1 MSRVASTAF
10 LLAGVST
17 FALPSL
23 VTAQE
28 LEEVVVTGSRVIKN
42 GDNSPTPVTVMA
54 VEDMQTLQPSTISDN
69 LNNLPVFSGSRNQT
83 GNPNPQGGNGAANQL
98 NLRNLGAQ
106 RNLILFDGHRVP
118 PTLTDGTVDVDMI
131 PQMLI
136 QKVDMVTG
144 GVSAVYGSDAISG
157 VVNFVVDRNF
167 NGIKANVQYGLSE
180 YKDGESYNAGV
191 AFGTDIGSRGHFIG
205 SYEYRNDKGV
215 LYRSSRPWNNQWAA
229 TGLGSAAFPYY
240 LVDNVRLGNTAFGGL
255 IVNNVVG
262 GVQQPG
268 VLTNQFFSSNGVLS
282 PFNIG
287 GATGS
292 AAVRIGG
299 DGAYYDDSLKAPL
312 ESHQIFGRFDFDLT
326 DNLHAYAMASAN
338 LKKNKQYLS
347 ALQLQSIQFSSS
359 NAFLSPTYR
368 TQLTNAGQTTFR
380 MSEFMERNA
389 PRRAP
394 ETHADQY
401 FFNVGLEGKLSN
413 YDWDVSY
420 VRGMTRQ
427 ETIQTNNVRNDRLYA
442 ALDATQVTTTN
453 VGSTGLAIGSIV
465 CNVALTNPG
474 LYPGCAPL
482 NIFGPTSASAEAIDY
497 IHFDTSNVA
506 RQNTDDI
513 AASISGETFSTWAGP
528 ITSALSAEWRRLTYG
543 TKSEALSAD
552 LLNCTGLRF
561 NCLATTT
568 LWQNGATPRDQV
580 SQEVKEAAYEF
591 DAPLLRDVP
600 AVESLNLNG
609 AVRYTSYSTS
619 GSYTTWKV
627 GLDWH
632 INSDFRIRGT
642 ASRDIRAPTL
652 DELFS
657 PATVGRQTS
666 TDLLTGQT
674 PTVPIFNS
682 GNPNLTAEIGK
693 TKTAGIVW
701 RPGFAP
707 GFSLA
712 LDAYH
717 IEIDNALSSVMG
729 TVTTAQNA
737 CYDSG
742 GTSVYCLQ
750 TRPGGFSR
758 TPANQLPSNAV
769 TSWRTMN
776 LNIAKAETYGL
787 DLEMNY
793 AGTLMDR
800 RFSVRGFVN
809 WQPHLIFD
817 TPGLPVL
824 DHGGVAYSTGARY
837 PAPQV
842 KVSIMANYQVTDRFS
857 VAVMERWR
865 SALTMKNAPDHVWV
879 NPRVASVAYT
889 SMNLSYDLFEQRGRA
904 QVFLNVQNLFD
915 KDPPPAAF
923 YSAQTQPGQFGGFA
937 VGDDPM
943 GRYYTAGVRV
953 KL

>member
-1 MSRVASTAF
+1 MSRIAPGFF

-23 VTAQE
+23 APAQE
-28 LEEVVVTGSRVIKN
+28 LALEEVVVTGSRVIKN
-42 GDNSPTPVTVMA
+42 GDASPTPVTVMA
-54 VEDMQTLQPSTISDN
+54 TEDMQVIQPSTISDN

-118 PTLTDGTVDVDMI
+118 PTLTDGTIDVDMI
-131 PQMLI
+131 PQMMI

-157 VVNFVVDRNF
+157 VINFVVDRNF
-167 NGIKANVQYGLSE
+167 NGIKGHAQYGISE
-180 YKDGESYNAGV
+180 YNDAEAFNAGV
-191 AFGTDIGSRGHFIG
+191 AFGTNVGERGHFEA
-205 SYEYRNDKGV
+205 SYEYRDDKGV

-229 TGLGSAAFPYY
+229 TGLGTAQWPYY

-255 IVNNVVG
+255 IVNNANG
-262 GVQQPG
+262 PG
-268 VLTNQFFSSNGVLS
+268 VLTNQFFSVNGVLS

-287 GATGS
+287 AETGS

-312 ESHQIFGRFDFDLT
+312 ESHQVFARFDFDFT
-326 DNLHAYAMASAN
+326 DSLHGYAMASGN
-338 LKKNKQYLS
+338 LKTNIQYLS
-347 ALQLQSIQFSSS
+347 ALQLQNITFSRD
-359 NAFLSPTYR
+359 NPFLAQTYR
-368 TQLTNAGQTTFR
+368 TQLTTAGQTTFR
-380 MSEFMERNA
+380 MSEFMEKNA

-394 ETHADQY
+394 ETQADQY
-401 FFNVGLEGKLSN
+401 FFNIGLEGELGA
-413 YDWDVSY
+413 YDWDLSY
-420 VRGMTRQ
+420 VRGSTRQ
-427 ETIQTNNVRNDRLYA
+427 ETIQNYNVRNDRLYA

-474 LYPGCAPL
+474 LYPGCVPL
-482 NIFGPTSASAEAIDY
+482 NIFGPTSASADAIAY
-497 IHFDTSNVA
+497 IHADTSNVA
-506 RQNTDDI
+506 RQTTDDVS
-513 AASISGETFSTWAGP
+513 ASISGETFATWAGP

-543 TKSEALSAD
+543 TTSEALSSD

-561 NCLATTT
+561 NCTSTTT
-568 LWQNGATPRDQV
+568 LWQNGSTPRAEVTQD
-580 SQEVKEAAYEF
+580 VKEAAYEF
-591 DAPLLRDVP
+591 DAPLLKDAP
-600 AVESLNLNG
+600 AAQSLNLNG

-619 GSYTTWKV
+619 GEYTTWKV

-632 INSDFRIRGT
+632 ITDEYRVRGT

-657 PATVGRQTS
+657 PQTVGRQTS

-674 PTVPIFNS
+674 PTVPIYGG
-682 GNPNLTAEIGK
+682 GNPDLQAEIGK
-693 TKTAGIVW
+693 TTTLGLVW
-701 RPGFAP
+701 RPAFAP
-707 GFSLA
+707 SFSMA
-712 LDAYH
+712 LDGYH
-717 IEIDNALSSVMG
+717 IVIDNALSSVMG

-742 GTSVYCLQ
+742 GSSPYCLLQ

-769 TSWRTMN
+769 TSWRTTN
-776 LNIAKAETYGL
+776 LNISKAETYGL

-793 AGTLMDR
+793 AGSLWDR
-800 RFSVRGFVN
+800 RLTLRGFVN
-809 WQPHLIFD
+809 WQPHLIFE
-817 TPGLPVL
+817 TPGLPDL

-842 KVSIMANYQVTDRFS
+842 KVSIMANYQATERLS

-865 SALTMKNAPDHVWV
+865 SALTMKNSPDHIWV
-879 NPRVASVAYT
+879 NPDVASVAYT
-889 SMNLSYDLFEQRGRA
+889 SLNLSYELFEQRGRA
-904 QVFLNVQNLFD
+904 TIFLNVQNLFD

-937 VGDDPM
+937 VGDDPI
-943 GRYYTAGVRV
+943 GRYWTAGVRV